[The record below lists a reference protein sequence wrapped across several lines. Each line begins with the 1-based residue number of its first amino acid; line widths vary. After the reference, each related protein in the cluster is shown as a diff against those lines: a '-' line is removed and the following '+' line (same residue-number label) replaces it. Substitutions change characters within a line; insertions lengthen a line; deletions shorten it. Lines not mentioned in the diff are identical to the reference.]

1 MYLPTR
7 VKSGSSRFT
16 CVLYAGLAKGGFF
29 NSKSGCVL
37 YADATYTRV
46 YTVPVIYFKM
56 NLLICIINYMP
67 CFYEL
72 KLILPFSQLYFFII
86 GRHNIFIFIYI

>member
-7 VKSGSSRFT
+7 VKSGRSRFT

-46 YTVPVIYFKM
+46 YTVVDAPPGGSARTYIDVS
-56 NLLICIINYMP
+56 LICLKEVLNLIINIVIVTI
-67 CFYEL
+67 
-72 KLILPFSQLYFFII
+72 KNILLSTY
-86 GRHNIFIFIYI
+86 

>member
-1 MYLPTR
+1 MQQDSFKLI
-7 VKSGSSRFT
+7 FL
-16 CVLYAGLAKGGFF
+16 LYI
-29 NSKSGCVL
+29 
-37 YADATYTRV
+37 
-46 YTVPVIYFKM
+46 PVIYFKM

>member
-1 MYLPTR
+1 MILKRISGWYLPTR

-46 YTVPVIYFKM
+46 YTVHEKIDKY
-56 NLLICIINYMP
+56 
-67 CFYEL
+67 
-72 KLILPFSQLYFFII
+72 
-86 GRHNIFIFIYI
+86 FIFGNINTILTFM

>member
-46 YTVPVIYFKM
+46 YTVT
-56 NLLICIINYMP
+56 
-67 CFYEL
+67 
-72 KLILPFSQLYFFII
+72 FFE
-86 GRHNIFIFIYI
+86 NIHKSALEQVTGY